1 MAHLGSIPPTAPIVS
16 ERRHRRELTE
26 DAPGT
31 LVDVA
36 QAKRTKAKR
45 DAKKDAGGDRRVA
58 TNRKARHDYDILETL
73 ECGVVL
79 QGSEVKSL
87 REGKAQITDAY
98 ARVDG
103 HELWLFGLNI
113 PPWRFGTGFGGH
125 DPDRKR
131 KLLVHRHEIADLAE
145 QTQSG
150 QPLTL
155 IPLSIYFRDGKAKIE
170 IGVARGRKLHDK
182 RQAIKER
189 DAKREVAR
197 AVRDQSRWG

>member
-1 MAHLGSIPPTAPIVS
+1 MDPTPPSPWWQIHRNDRGPSDGS
-16 ERRHRRELTE
+16 
-26 DAPGT
+26 PGT
-31 LVDVA
+31 LGGVA

-45 DAKKDAGGDRRVA
+45 DAKKDEGGDRRVA

-73 ECGVVL
+73 ECGIVL

-87 REGKAQITDAY
+87 REGKAQIADAY

-103 HELWLFGLNI
+103 HELWLFGLHI
-113 PPWRFGTGFGGH
+113 PPWKFGTGFGGH

-131 KLLVHRHEIADLAE
+131 KLLVHRHEISDLAS
-145 QTQSG
+145 QTQAG

-155 IPLSIYFRDGKAKIE
+155 IPLAIYFRDGKAKVE

-182 RQAIKER
+182 RNAIKER

-197 AVRDQSRWG
+197 TMRDQSRWG